1 MKKIFRYAFAFLL
14 MGATMTLQGCED
26 YFDLTENPNLVNN
39 PPLTT
44 LLSTTTQKTALNSQR
59 VANVTSFF
67 VQYLAGPT
75 AGGSTDTYEETD
87 YTGTWDALYLAM
99 ADIYDMKQKAMADG
113 ASDYVGVANI
123 MMAYHLTLV
132 ADLWGDAPYTE
143 AFVSST
149 LTPGFDTE
157 EELYNTSMNLLD
169 EAIVELAKTDSRVI
183 LDPLNDLIHQ
193 GSKDNWIKT
202 AYALKARLLNK
213 VTGTDAYDPQ
223 AVLAAVD
230 SSYTSNA
237 DNADMSVFASRNP
250 WAAIAINNQN
260 LVLGGWL
267 SEQLVEH
274 LKGTNGGI
282 IDPRLGQIASLTVG
296 GDYVGTPNG
305 AGNVGPASST
315 VRDESYISLTSP
327 LTGEEAP
334 LIIVSYPEVKMIEAE
349 AALRAGMNERAYAAY
364 LEAIRASMVLLEVDP
379 AAANAYINSPA
390 VSVGA
395 ANLTL
400 DLIFKEKYVITY
412 LNPEAWNDARRYDY
426 MYAGFTLPEGAA
438 LDTFIRR
445 VAYPQGE
452 ATKNP
457 NTPANPPLTE
467 PLWWDK

>member
-1 MKKIFRYAFAFLL
+1 MKRLFRYTFAFLL
-14 MGATMTLQGCED
+14 VGAMIGMQSCED

-39 PPLTT
+39 PPLATM
-44 LLSTTTQKTALNSQR
+44 LSTTTSKTGLNSQR
-59 VANVTSFF
+59 VANITSYF
-67 VQYLAGPT
+67 VQYLASPS
-75 AGGSTDTYEETD
+75 AGGSTDTYEVTD
-87 YTGTWDALYLAM
+87 YTSTWDALYLAM
-99 ADIYDMKQKAMADG
+99 ADIYDMKQKATIEE
-113 ASDYVGVANI
+113 ASDYVGVADV

-132 ADLWGDAPYTE
+132 ADLWGSAPFSE

-157 EELYNTSMNLLD
+157 EELYNTSLDLLD
-169 EAIVELAKTDSRVI
+169 EAIVELAKTDSKVI
-183 LDPLNDLIHQ
+183 LDPVNDLIHH
-193 GSKDNWIKT
+193 GSKDNWLKT

-223 AVLAAVD
+223 AVLDAVEN
-230 SSYTSNA
+230 SYTSNA
-237 DNADMSVFASRNP
+237 DNADMGVFESRNP

-267 SEQLVEH
+267 SEQLIEQ

-282 IDPRLGQIASLTVG
+282 LDPRLEQIATETVQG
-296 GDYVGTPNG
+296 GFVGTPNG
-305 AGNVGPASST
+305 AGNVGSASNT

-349 AALRAGMNERAYAAY
+349 AALRAGLNERAYTAY
-364 LEAIRASMVLLEVDP
+364 LEAIRASMELLEVDP
-379 AAANAYINSPA
+379 AAALAYINSPA

-400 DLIFKEKYVITY
+400 DMIFAQKYIITY
-412 LNPEAWNDARRYDY
+412 LNPEAWNDARRFDY
-426 MYAGFTLPEGAA
+426 MYEDFTLPVGAA

-445 VAYPQGE
+445 LAYPTGE

-457 NTPANPPLTE
+457 NTPESPPLSD
-467 PLWWDK
+467 PLWWDM